1 MDNIQSKI
9 RLGVLDKFR
18 SDAPGKGLSKRNVR
32 PHVLRL
38 YALLSASQNGF
49 EIDLDRKINGSV
61 HPLSNGLEENDA
73 FIADGLGLAIHPTI
87 ITGGTEL
94 FANTYPLFY
103 PDARIFTGANE
114 ARDLEVLYNGRL
126 QVESNQDIRLQDYET
141 WMFRQVNETQFNAVA
156 NTAPTIPNTRNEI
169 KSLDTAIAFA
179 GGDNNRIKVT
189 WTGGG
194 YAAIAGVADTR
205 RNFACILLSG
215 VIIKNGAASATRGE
229 LFKLLS

>member
-1 MDNIQSKI
+1 MDTINKEI
-9 RLGVLDKFR
+9 RLSVLNKFR
-18 SDAPGKGLSKRNVR
+18 TEAPGKGLSKRNVR

-38 YALLSASQNGF
+38 YAPLSASQNGF

-73 FIADGLGLAIHPTI
+73 FIADSMALGIHATI
-87 ITGGTEL
+87 ITGGVEL
-94 FANTYPLFY
+94 FANTYPVFY
-103 PDARIFTGANE
+103 PDARIFSGANE
-114 ARDLEVLYNGRL
+114 ARDLEVMYNGRL

-179 GGDNNRIKVT
+179 GGDNNRIKIT
-189 WTGGG
+189 WSNGS

-205 RNFACILLSG
+205 RNFAVVFLSG

-229 LFKLLS
+229 LFKLLT